1 MQYITNSIIMIT
13 NMTMLYILVL
23 RSYFMSEVSSEKPKT
38 FEEKIIER
46 EKTLIEEIEEERS
59 KGIEKIEKKAVK
71 TAKVIVIFP
80 ARNEESTIKKCIEI
94 AKQSKYKPEVIV
106 SDGHSTDKTA
116 EIAKKAGAKVT
127 RPNVRLHPGKGA
139 AMIAG
144 LKAAFED
151 KPDVIVFLDADIMNL
166 TPDWIDSLVDA
177 ILIEGY
183 DMSRGWYLRA
193 PSDASVTKLVAKP
206 LLWTFFPEI
215 SHYEQPLSGEVAAK
229 ASAWEKLINGEEP
242 PQGWGIDV
250 WFLIEASMKGFN
262 IKEVFLGTKS
272 HRSYLTYATDV
283 SKLAKMGEQVGVTI
297 IQEAVRYHR
306 IDNVWSI
313 KT

>member
-1 MQYITNSIIMIT
+1 MSQSHVEELKREESKEKRSII
-13 NMTMLYILVL
+13 N
-23 RSYFMSEVSSEKPKT
+23 EV
-38 FEEKIIER
+38 
-46 EKTLIEEIEEERS
+46 EEERV
-59 KGIEKIEKKAVK
+59 KDIEKIEQKVVK
-71 TAKVIVIFP
+71 TAKVVVIFST
-80 ARNEESTIKKCIEI
+80 RNEESTIKKCIEV
-94 AKQSKYKPEVIV
+94 ARESKYKPEIIV
-106 SDGHSTDKTA
+106 SDGHSIDKTV
-116 EIAKKAGAKVT
+116 EIAKKANAKVT

-139 AMIAG
+139 AMVAG
-144 LKAAFED
+144 IKAALEE
-151 KPDVIVFLDADIMNL
+151 KPDVIVLLDADIMNL
-166 TPDWIDSLVDA
+166 TPDWVDALTDA

-183 DMSRGWYLRA
+183 DMARGWYLRA

-215 SHYEQPLSGEVAAK
+215 SHYEQPLSGEIAAK
-229 ASAWEKLINGEEP
+229 ASAWEKLINEGEP

-250 WFLIEASMKGFN
+250 WFLIEAAMKGFN

-297 IQEAVRYHR
+297 IQEAVRYQR